1 MANIIVVFPKI
12 DDGKNIRNLLVRNG
26 YTVNAVFTTG
36 TQLLNYIDSM
46 HYGII
51 VSGYRYADM
60 VSSELAQNLPPD
72 FPMIVM
78 ASPRF
83 WADSAAEGITY
94 LGMPIKIRELLSAL
108 ETISMQQERRKRR
121 DRMKPKQRNDGD
133 RELVQTAKRL
143 LMEKRG
149 MEEEDAY
156 RYIQKNS
163 MDSGNSLVDVAKMI
177 LAMYGQ

>member
-1 MANIIVVFPKI
+1 MTNIIIVFPKI

-36 TQLLNYIDSM
+36 AQLLNYIDSM
-46 HYGII
+46 HYGIV

-60 VSSELAQNLPPD
+60 VSSELAQNLPPN
-72 FPMIVM
+72 FPMIVL

-83 WADSAAEGITY
+83 WADNAAEGVTY
-94 LGMPIKIRELLSAL
+94 LGIPIKIRELLAAL
-108 ETISMQQERRKRR
+108 ETISIRQERQKRR
-121 DRMKPKQRNDGD
+121 DRMKPRQRSDD
-133 RELVQTAKRL
+133 DKELVQTAKRL

-149 MEEEDAY
+149 MQEEDAY

-163 MDSGNSLVDVAKMI
+163 MDSGNGLVDVAKMI